1 MKKIYNEP
9 QFEVEKFT
17 ISNVFT
23 TSGGLEPGENPNP
36 WGEKTQNLEY

>member
-36 WGEKTQNLEY
+36 WGDKTNSEY